1 VIGRLTVSIQ
11 EQTKEGKE
19 HMKLGVILPQ
29 YEIGLDSGALRAFAQ
44 AVEDLGYQY
53 LVAFDSL
60 CTENPW
66 HEPLVL
72 YAFLAG
78 WTHKLELT
86 TGVIVAPSRQTLLL
100 AKQAASLDVLS
111 GGRLRLGLGVGWN
124 QVEFEAMNADFQAR
138 GSQIDEQME
147 VLRALWT
154 QPTVTF
160 EGRWHHLSEVHM
172 PPLPLQ
178 RPIPIWLG
186 GWAEAVLQRVGR
198 LGDGWTPVFVDLR
211 DPAKYEELQGK
222 VTRLR
227 NYTRVAGRP
236 AEAVGIDAQSGVRL
250 VWGGEQTWASL
261 AAAWRSIG
269 ATHLSID
276 TMGAN
281 LTSVDAHI
289 DALRTIKIVLDTST

>member
-1 VIGRLTVSIQ
+1 
-11 EQTKEGKE
+11 
-19 HMKLGVILPQ
+19 MKLGVILPQ

-66 HEPLVL
+66 HEPLVF

-124 QVEFEAMNADFQAR
+124 QAEFEAMNADFQAR

-160 EGRWHHLSEVHM
+160 QGKWHHLREVHM

-198 LGDGWTPVFVDLR
+198 LGDGWTPVFVDPR
-211 DPAKYEELQGK
+211 DPAKYEELRGK
-222 VTRLR
+222 VARLR
-227 NYTRVAGRP
+227 NYTSVAGRP

-250 VWGGEQTWASL
+250 LWGGEKTWASL
-261 AAAWRSIG
+261 AAAWRSLG
-269 ATHLSID
+269 ATHLSVD

-281 LTSVDAHI
+281 LTTVDAHI
-289 DALRTIKIVLDTST
+289 DALRTIKEVLDTST

>member
-1 VIGRLTVSIQ
+1 
-11 EQTKEGKE
+11 
-19 HMKLGVILPQ
+19 MKLGVILPQ

-66 HEPLVL
+66 HEPLMF

-78 WTHKLELT
+78 WTQKLELA

-111 GGRLRLGLGVGWN
+111 GGRLRLGLGVGEN
-124 QVEFEAMNADFQAR
+124 KQEYRAMNADFQAR
-138 GSQIDEQME
+138 GSHLEEQID

-160 EGRWHHLSEVHM
+160 EGKWHHLSEVHM

-186 GWAEAVLQRVGR
+186 GWAEAVLRRVGR

-211 DPAKYEELQGK
+211 DPAKYEELRGK
-222 VTRLR
+222 VARLR
-227 NYTRVAGRP
+227 DYTRAAGRP
-236 AEAVGIDAQSGVRL
+236 EEAVGIDAQSGVRL
-250 VWGGEQTWASL
+250 RWGGEETWATL
-261 AAAWRSIG
+261 AAAWRAVG
-269 ATHLSID
+269 ATHLSVD
-276 TMGAN
+276 TIGAG
-281 LTSVDAHI
+281 LTSADAHI
-289 DALRTIKIVLDTST
+289 EALRKIKEVLDA

>member
-1 VIGRLTVSIQ
+1 
-11 EQTKEGKE
+11 
-19 HMKLGVILPQ
+19 MKLGVILPQ
-29 YEIGLDSGALRAFAQ
+29 YEIGLDCGALRAFAQ
-44 AVEDLGYQY
+44 AVEGLGYQY

-60 CTENPW
+60 YTENPW
-66 HEPLVL
+66 HEPLVF

-78 WTHKLELT
+78 WTQKLELT

-124 QVEFEAMNADFQAR
+124 KTEFEAMNADFQSR
-138 GSQIDEQME
+138 GPYIEEQMD

-160 EGRWHHLSEVHM
+160 QGKWHHLRAAHM

-198 LGDGWTPVFVDLR
+198 LADGWTPVFVDLR
-211 DPAKYEELQGK
+211 DAAKYEDLRGK
-222 VTRLR
+222 VARLR
-227 NYTRVAGRP
+227 DYTGAAGRP
-236 AEAVGIDAQSGVRL
+236 VDAVGIDAQSGVRL
-250 VWGGEQTWASL
+250 QWGGEETWATL
-261 AAAWRSIG
+261 AAAWRSVG
-269 ATHLSID
+269 ATHLSVD

-289 DALRTIKIVLDTST
+289 DALSKIKEVLDA

>member
-1 VIGRLTVSIQ
+1 
-11 EQTKEGKE
+11 
-19 HMKLGVILPQ
+19 MKLGVILPQ
-29 YEIGLDSGALRAFAQ
+29 YEIGLDGGALRAFAQ

-66 HEPLVL
+66 HEPLVF

-78 WTHKLELT
+78 WTRKLELT

-100 AKQAASLDVLS
+100 AKQAAALDVLS
-111 GGRLRLGLGVGWN
+111 GGRLRLSLGVGWN
-124 QVEFEAMNADFQAR
+124 KPEFEAMNADFQAR
-138 GSQIDEQME
+138 GSQIEEQMD

-160 EGRWHHLSEVHM
+160 QGKWHHLSAVHM

-211 DPAKYEELQGK
+211 DPAKYEELHGK
-222 VTRLR
+222 VARLR
-227 NYTRVAGRP
+227 DYTSAAGRP
-236 AEAVGIDAQSGVRL
+236 EAAVGIDAQSGVRL
-250 VWGGEQTWASL
+250 LWGGEETWAAL
-261 AAAWRSIG
+261 AAAWRSVG
-269 ATHLSID
+269 ATHLSVD
-276 TMGAN
+276 TMGAH

-289 DALRTIKIVLDTST
+289 EALKKIKEVLGT

>member
-1 VIGRLTVSIQ
+1 
-11 EQTKEGKE
+11 
-19 HMKLGVILPQ
+19 MKLGVILPQ

-66 HEPLVL
+66 HEPLVF

-78 WTHKLELT
+78 WTQKLELT

-111 GGRLRLGLGVGWN
+111 SGRVRLGLGVGWN
-124 QVEFEAMNADFQAR
+124 KTEFEAMNADFQAR
-138 GSQIDEQME
+138 GSQIEEQMD

-160 EGRWHHLSEVHM
+160 RGKWHRLSEVHM

-186 GWAEAVLQRVGR
+186 GWAEAVLQRAGR

-211 DPAKYEELQGK
+211 DPTKSEELRGK
-222 VTRLR
+222 VARLR
-227 NYTRVAGRP
+227 DYTSAAGRP

-250 VWGGEQTWASL
+250 VWGGEETWATL
-261 AAAWRSIG
+261 AAAWRSVG
-269 ATHLSID
+269 ATHLSVD

-281 LTSVDAHI
+281 LPSVDAHI
-289 DALRTIKIVLDTST
+289 DALRKIKDVLDT

>member
-1 VIGRLTVSIQ
+1 
-11 EQTKEGKE
+11 
-19 HMKLGVILPQ
+19 MKLGVILPQ
-29 YEIGLDSGALRAFAQ
+29 YEIGLDGGALRTFAQ

-66 HEPLVL
+66 HEPLVF

-78 WTHKLELT
+78 WTHRLELT

-124 QVEFEAMNADFQAR
+124 QAEFEAMNADFQAR
-138 GSQIDEQME
+138 GSQIEEQMD

-160 EGRWHHLSEVHM
+160 QGKWHHLHEVHM

-186 GWAEAVLQRVGR
+186 GWADAVLQRVGR

-211 DPAKYEELQGK
+211 DPATYEELRGK
-222 VTRLR
+222 VARLR
-227 NYTRVAGRP
+227 DYTSAAGRP
-236 AEAVGIDAQSGVRL
+236 EEAVGIDAQSGVRL
-250 VWGGEQTWASL
+250 LWGGEETWATV
-261 AAAWRSIG
+261 AAAWRAVG
-269 ATHLSID
+269 ATHMSID
-276 TMGAN
+276 TIGAN

-289 DALRTIKIVLDTST
+289 DALRRIKEVLDT

>member
-1 VIGRLTVSIQ
+1 
-11 EQTKEGKE
+11 
-19 HMKLGVILPQ
+19 MKLGVILPQ
-29 YEIGLDSGALRAFAQ
+29 YEIGLESGALRAFGQ

-60 CTENPW
+60 YTDNPW

-72 YAFLAG
+72 YAHLSG
-78 WTHKLELT
+78 WTRSLELT

-100 AKQAASLDVLS
+100 AKQAASLDILS

-124 QVEFEAMNADFQAR
+124 KTEYEAMSADFQAR
-138 GSQIDEQME
+138 GSHIEEQME

-160 EGRWHHLSEVHM
+160 QGKWHHLSEVHM

-186 GWAEAVLQRVGR
+186 GWAEAVLRRVG
-198 LGDGWTPVFVDLR
+198 LLSDGWIPVFVDPT
-211 DPAKYEELQGK
+211 DEAQYEELCGK
-222 VTRLR
+222 VARLR
-227 NYTRVAGRP
+227 EYTSAAGRP

-250 VWGGEQTWASL
+250 LWGGEEKWAST
-261 AAAWRSIG
+261 ARIWRSLG
-269 ATHLSID
+269 ATHLSVD
-276 TMGAN
+276 TMGAG

-289 DALRTIKIVLDTST
+289 DALRRMKEVIRS

>member
-1 VIGRLTVSIQ
+1 
-11 EQTKEGKE
+11 
-19 HMKLGVILPQ
+19 MKLGVILPQ
-29 YEIGLDSGALRAFAQ
+29 YEIGLDGGALRAFAQ
-44 AVEDLGYQY
+44 TVEDLGYQY

-66 HEPLVL
+66 HEPLVF
-72 YAFLAG
+72 YAFLAAR
-78 WTHKLELT
+78 TQKLELT

-124 QVEFEAMNADFQAR
+124 QAEFQAMNADFQER
-138 GSQIDEQME
+138 GSQIEEQMG

-160 EGRWHHLSEVHM
+160 KGTWHHLSEIHM

-198 LGDGWTPVFVDLR
+198 LGDGWIPVFVDLR
-211 DPAKYEELQGK
+211 DPAKYEELRGK

-227 NYTRVAGRP
+227 DYARAAGRP

-250 VWGGEQTWASL
+250 LWGGEETWATL
-261 AAAWRSIG
+261 ATAWRSLG
-269 ATHLSID
+269 ATHLSVD
-276 TMGAN
+276 TMGAG
-281 LTSVDAHI
+281 LTSLDAHI
-289 DALRTIKIVLDTST
+289 DALGKIKEVLGA

>member
-1 VIGRLTVSIQ
+1 
-11 EQTKEGKE
+11 
-19 HMKLGVILPQ
+19 MKLGVIPPQ

-66 HEPLVL
+66 HEPLVF

-78 WTHKLELT
+78 WTQKLELA

-124 QVEFEAMNADFQAR
+124 KIEFQAMNADFQAR
-138 GSQIDEQME
+138 GSQIEEQMA

-160 EGRWHHLSEVHM
+160 QGKWHHLGKVHM

-178 RPIPIWLG
+178 HPIPIWLG
-186 GWAEAVLQRVGR
+186 GWAETVLQRVGW
-198 LGDGWTPVFVDLR
+198 LADGWIPVFVDLR
-211 DPAKYEELQGK
+211 DPAKYEELRRK
-222 VTRLR
+222 VARLR
-227 NYTRVAGRP
+227 DYTSAAGRP

-250 VWGGEQTWASL
+250 LWGGEETWATL
-261 AAAWRSIG
+261 AAAWRSLG
-269 ATHLSID
+269 ATHLSVD
-276 TMGAN
+276 TVGAG

-289 DALRTIKIVLDTST
+289 DALKKIKEVLDT

>member
-1 VIGRLTVSIQ
+1 VIGSSTVSIQ
-11 EQTKEGKE
+11 EQTKDGKE

-29 YEIGLDSGALRAFAQ
+29 YEIGLDGGALRAFAQ

-66 HEPLVL
+66 HEPLVF

-78 WTHKLELT
+78 WTHKLELM

-124 QVEFEAMNADFQAR
+124 QAEFEAMNADFQAR
-138 GSQIDEQME
+138 GSQIEEQME
-147 VLRALWT
+147 VLRSLWT

-160 EGRWHHLSEVHM
+160 QGKWHHLSEVHM

-222 VTRLR
+222 VERLR
-227 NYTRVAGRP
+227 NYTSSAGRP

-250 VWGGEQTWASL
+250 LWGGEKTWASL
-261 AAAWRSIG
+261 GAAWRSLG
-269 ATHLSID
+269 ATHLSVD

-281 LTSVDAHI
+281 LSTVDSHI
-289 DALRTIKIVLDTST
+289 DALRTIKEVLDTSM

>member
-1 VIGRLTVSIQ
+1 V
-11 EQTKEGKE
+11 
-19 HMKLGVILPQ
+19 KLGVILPQ
-29 YEIGLDSGALRAFAQ
+29 YEIGLDSGAMRAFAQ
-44 AVEDLGYQY
+44 AVEELGYQY

-66 HEPLVL
+66 HEPLIF
-72 YAFLAG
+72 YAYLAG
-78 WTHKLELT
+78 WTQTLELT

-124 QVEFEAMNADFQAR
+124 ATEFEAMNADFQER
-138 GSQIDEQME
+138 GSQIEEQME

-160 EGRWHHLSEVHM
+160 RGKWHHLSEVHM

-186 GWAEAVLQRVGR
+186 GWAEAVLRRVGR
-198 LGDGWTPVFVDLR
+198 LADGWTPVFIDLR
-211 DPAKYEELQGK
+211 DAEKYEELRGN
-222 VTRLR
+222 VARLR
-227 NYTRVAGRP
+227 DYTRAAGRP

-250 VWGGEQTWASL
+250 QWGGEETWATL
-261 AAAWRSIG
+261 AAAWRSVG
-269 ATHLSID
+269 ATHLSVD
-276 TMGAN
+276 TIGAN

-289 DALRTIKIVLDTST
+289 DALRKIKEVLDA

>member
-1 VIGRLTVSIQ
+1 
-11 EQTKEGKE
+11 
-19 HMKLGVILPQ
+19 MKLGVILPQ
-29 YEIGLDSGALRAFAQ
+29 YEIGLDSGALRAFPRQWKIWAISIWSHSIVFVQ
-44 AVEDLGYQY
+44 KIPGMSHWY
-53 LVAFDSL
+53 SMRI
-60 CTENPW
+60 
-66 HEPLVL
+66 
-72 YAFLAG
+72 LAG

-100 AKQAASLDVLS
+100 AKQAASVDVLS

-124 QVEFEAMNADFQAR
+124 QAEFEAMNADFQAR

-160 EGRWHHLSEVHM
+160 QGKWHHLREVHM

-198 LGDGWTPVFVDLR
+198 LGDGWTPVFVDPR
-211 DPAKYEELQGK
+211 DPAKYEELRGK
-222 VTRLR
+222 VARLR
-227 NYTRVAGRP
+227 NYTSVAGRP

-250 VWGGEQTWASL
+250 LWGGENLWVSL
-261 AAAWRSIG
+261 AAAWRSLG
-269 ATHLSID
+269 ATHLSVD
-276 TMGAN
+276 TMGAH
-281 LTSVDAHI
+281 LTTVDAHI
-289 DALRTIKIVLDTST
+289 DALRTIKEVLDTST

>member
-1 VIGRLTVSIQ
+1 
-11 EQTKEGKE
+11 
-19 HMKLGVILPQ
+19 MKLGVILPQ
-29 YEIGLDSGALRAFAQ
+29 YEIGLDGGALRAFAQ

-66 HEPLVL
+66 HEPLVF

-78 WTHKLELT
+78 WTQKLELT

-124 QVEFEAMNADFQAR
+124 KIEFQAMNADFQAR
-138 GSQIDEQME
+138 GSQIEEQME

-160 EGRWHHLSEVHM
+160 QGKWHHLSEVHM

-198 LGDGWTPVFVDLR
+198 LADGWTPVFVDLR
-211 DPAKYEELQGK
+211 DPAKYEELRRK
-222 VTRLR
+222 VARLR
-227 NYTRVAGRP
+227 DYTSAAERP
-236 AEAVGIDAQSGVRL
+236 AEAVGIDAQPGVRL
-250 VWGGEQTWASL
+250 LWGGEETWATL
-261 AAAWRSIG
+261 AAAWRSFG
-269 ATHLSID
+269 ATHLSVD
-276 TMGAN
+276 TVGAR
-281 LTSVDAHI
+281 LTSVDTHI
-289 DALRTIKIVLDTST
+289 DALRRIKEVLDT

>member
-1 VIGRLTVSIQ
+1 
-11 EQTKEGKE
+11 
-19 HMKLGVILPQ
+19 MKLGVILPQ

-60 CTENPW
+60 HTENPW

-72 YAFLAG
+72 YACLAG
-78 WTHKLELT
+78 CTQKLELT

-124 QVEFEAMNADFQAR
+124 KAEFQAMNADFQER
-138 GSQIDEQME
+138 GSQIEEQME

-160 EGRWHHLSEVHM
+160 QGKWHHLSEVRM
-172 PPLPLQ
+172 SPLPLQ

-186 GWAEAVLQRVGR
+186 GWAEAVLQRVGW
-198 LGDGWTPVFVDLR
+198 LGDGWMPVFVDPT
-211 DPAKYEELQGK
+211 DPAKYEELRGK
-222 VTRLR
+222 VARLR
-227 NYTRVAGRP
+227 EHTSTAGRP
-236 AEAVGIDAQSGVRL
+236 VEAVGIDAQSGVRL
-250 VWGGEQTWASL
+250 LWGGEEKWAAL
-261 AAAWRSIG
+261 AAAWRSLG
-269 ATHLSID
+269 ATHLSVD
-276 TMGAN
+276 TVGAG
-281 LTSVDAHI
+281 LTSLDAHI
-289 DALRTIKIVLDTST
+289 DALRKIKDVLET

>member
-1 VIGRLTVSIQ
+1 
-11 EQTKEGKE
+11 
-19 HMKLGVILPQ
+19 MKLGVILPQ

-60 CTENPW
+60 CTDNPW

-72 YAFLAG
+72 YAHLSG
-78 WTHKLELT
+78 WTQKLELT

-124 QVEFEAMNADFQAR
+124 KTEFQAMNADFQAR
-138 GSQIDEQME
+138 GSQIEEQME

-160 EGRWHHLSEVHM
+160 QGKWHHLSEVHM

-186 GWAEAVLQRVGR
+186 GWAEAVLQRVGW
-198 LGDGWTPVFVDLR
+198 LGDGWIPVFVDPT
-211 DPAKYEELQGK
+211 DPAKYEELRGK
-222 VTRLR
+222 VARLR
-227 NYTRVAGRP
+227 DYTSAAGRS

-250 VWGGEQTWASL
+250 LWGGEEKWATL
-261 AAAWRSIG
+261 AAAWRSLG
-269 ATHLSID
+269 ATHLSVD
-276 TMGAN
+276 TIGAS
-281 LTSVDAHI
+281 LTSLDAHI
-289 DALRTIKIVLDTST
+289 DALRKIKEVLDT

>member
-1 VIGRLTVSIQ
+1 
-11 EQTKEGKE
+11 
-19 HMKLGVILPQ
+19 MKLGVILPQ
-29 YEIGLDSGALRAFAQ
+29 YEIGLDGGALRAFAQ
-44 AVEDLGYQY
+44 AVEELGYQY

-66 HEPLVL
+66 HEPLVF
-72 YAFLAG
+72 YAFLAAC
-78 WTHKLELT
+78 TNKLELT

-124 QVEFEAMNADFQAR
+124 HAEFQAMNADFEER
-138 GSQIDEQME
+138 GSQIEEQMD
-147 VLRALWT
+147 VLRTLWT
-154 QPTVTF
+154 QPTVTYQ
-160 EGRWHHLSEVHM
+160 GKWHHLSEVHM

-198 LGDGWTPVFVDLR
+198 LGDGWMPVFVDLR
-211 DPAKYEELQGK
+211 DPAKHEELRGK
-222 VTRLR
+222 VARLR
-227 NYTRVAGRP
+227 DYVSAAGRP

-250 VWGGEQTWASL
+250 LWGGEETWASL
-261 AAAWRSIG
+261 AAAWRSLG
-269 ATHLSID
+269 ATHLSVD
-276 TMGAN
+276 TIGAG

-289 DALRTIKIVLDTST
+289 EALEKIKEVLDA